1 MIVADTN
8 LIAYLMIRSEATP
21 RAEAVLRQD
30 AVWAA
35 PLLWRSEFRNVLALY
50 VRKGHLTVPEA
61 VLYMDAAEELLAG
74 REYQVPTAPVL
85 KLSQESGCSAYDCE
99 FVQLAQELDTVVVT
113 SDQRVLAAF
122 PNRARSME
130 AFAGTGPS

>member
-21 RAEAVLRQD
+21 SAEAVLRRD
-30 AVWAA
+30 PLWAA

-50 VRKGHLTVPEA
+50 VRKGVLSVPDA

-85 KLSQESGCSAYDCE
+85 QLSQASGCSAYDCE
-99 FVQLAQELDTVVVT
+99 FVQVAQELDTVLVT
-113 SDQRVLAAF
+113 SDQKVLEAF
-122 PNRARSME
+122 PGRARSME
-130 AFAGTGPS
+130 AFAGTGGS